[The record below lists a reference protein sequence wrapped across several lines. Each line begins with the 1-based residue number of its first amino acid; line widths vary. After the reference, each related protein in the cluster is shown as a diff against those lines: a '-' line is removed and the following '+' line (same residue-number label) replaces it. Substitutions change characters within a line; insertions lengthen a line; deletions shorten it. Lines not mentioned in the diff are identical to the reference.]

1 MKTSLSLSVSS
12 AGGKKRPPIIP
23 VVTAISPS
31 TRYTGGGQSV
41 TLTGTGLKHPTG
53 TTVTVGGTSATVVSS
68 SWHSLTFTTPAKT
81 AATYDVVVTNA
92 LGSSAPI
99 SLTYVAVSTADLTSI
114 SPTYGP
120 AAGGTTITATGTFV
134 PEDLAFT
141 VNGIAATS
149 VTYVNATTAT
159 FVTPAQ
165 ADANGSY
172 DVVVSMYGVGNTDI
186 LGSGFTARRVPVV
199 TSLNVTK
206 GPIAGSTTVQVT
218 GQYFVS
224 ATYGT
229 NTVVL
234 DGQDVACTY
243 VSSTRVDFTTP
254 AHAAGAVTLAVRNVG
269 GTSNTLANA
278 FTYYAQ
284 PTITASDT
292 SPKTYA
298 QAARLTVSDSTDITG
313 GTLGGTSLTGVSI
326 VDATHVDV
334 TFPAKSAGTYNL
346 VLTGHPGGT
355 TPNFSIATVNTIP
368 VVTSVSPNEGA
379 TGGGTSI
386 TITGTGFANG
396 NADSSTIGAS
406 SVGSFTVVND
416 TTITGTTPSGSL
428 GAANLV
434 VSGPAGSSSP
444 ITYTYSGF
452 LPTDIPTLIE
462 WWDPNVNASS
472 ALWEGVKGAHDFE
485 QTTAA
490 SRPTKLTADADLDGN
505 DGFQFDGSND
515 FFVTSA
521 NITFGKFEIWIVK
534 KSTSTSRLW
543 IRDDGAATIIGYG
556 YQPGGPHGFVKDNGG
571 LRSMVDA
578 TSFVANPAAVHLHS
592 HRYDGHANHV
602 IASNNADYSMST
614 IVDESPNTA
623 SQSGLM
629 WIGSYLG
636 SSEFSAMKVG
646 DIFIFSEPLS
656 APNRAAMWAFLQSK
670 YASLA

>member
-1 MKTSLSLSVSS
+1 MKIGIGISVCGSLSRTPDPIVPVATSLDT
-12 AGGKKRPPIIP
+12 ATAYTEGGE
-23 VVTAISPS
+23 
-31 TRYTGGGQSV
+31 TRTI
-41 TLTGTGLKHPTG
+41 TGLGLKDG
-53 TTVTVGGTSATVVSS
+53 TVTVDGVSATVVRS
-68 SWHSLTFTTPAKT
+68 SWRRITFITPVRTSGGK
-81 AATYDVVVTNA
+81 DVVVTNGM
-92 LGSSAPI
+92 GSSSPLT
-99 SLTYVAVSTADLTSI
+99 LTYSAVATGTVSSI

-120 AAGGTTITATGTFV
+120 ASGGTPFEITGTNFIALN
-134 PEDLAFT
+134 LAVTIGGVAVTDAVRVSSTKITGTTPVFT
-141 VNGIAATS
+141 DG
-149 VTYVNATTAT
+149 NA
-159 FVTPAQ
+159 
-165 ADANGSY
+165 SL
-172 DVVVSMYGVGNTDI
+172 DVVVSMYGAANAALT
-186 LGSGFTARRVPVV
+186 LGEAFTKRRVPVV

-313 GTLGGTSLTGVSI
+313 GTLGGTSLTGVSA

-534 KSTSTSRLW
+534 KSTSGARLW